1 MPFLLLKKQK
11 NMAEQKQKFDD
22 LDNAET
28 QSDGFIPARG
38 ERKPLILAIDDDQ
51 DNLLF
56 LSYILVALEYNCVTT
71 RSSQEFLLLV
81 KQLVPDLILLDI
93 VLPEINGFDLIYQI
107 KQDAQTAHIPI
118 IAITGLTNTDY
129 KIQVKQAG
137 CDDYL
142 IKPFLIEDLEVILA
156 RYF

>member
-1 MPFLLLKKQK
+1 
-11 NMAEQKQKFDD
+11 MAEQKFDD

-28 QSDGFIPARG
+28 QSDGLIPARG

-56 LSYILVALEYNCVTT
+56 LNYILVALEYNCVTT

-118 IAITGLTNTDY
+118 IAITGLTNTDC

-137 CDDYL
+137 CNDYL

>member
-1 MPFLLLKKQK
+1 
-11 NMAEQKQKFDD
+11 MAEQKQKFDD
-22 LDNAET
+22 LDNGET
-28 QSDGFIPARG
+28 QSDGLIPARD

>member
-1 MPFLLLKKQK
+1 MAKQK
-11 NMAEQKQKFDD
+11 QEFED
-22 LDNAET
+22 LDNIET
-28 QSDGFIPARG
+28 QSDGFTPNCG

-93 VLPEINGFDLIYQI
+93 VLPEINGFDLIEQI

-118 IAITGLTNTDY
+118 IAITGLAKTDY
-129 KIQVKQAG
+129 KMQVQQAG

-142 IKPFLIEDLEVILA
+142 IKPFLIEELEVILA
-156 RYF
+156 RYFY

>member
-1 MPFLLLKKQK
+1 
-11 NMAEQKQKFDD
+11 MAEQKQEFDD
-22 LDNAET
+22 LDNAEVK
-28 QSDGFIPARG
+28 SDGFIPARG

-93 VLPEINGFDLIYQI
+93 VLREINGFELIYQI
-107 KQDAQTAHIPI
+107 KQDAQTAHR
-118 IAITGLTNTDY
+118 GRH
-129 KIQVKQAG
+129 QADHSSG
-137 CDDYL
+137 CGIGCHL
-142 IKPFLIEDLEVILA
+142 CGQGHH
-156 RYF
+156 